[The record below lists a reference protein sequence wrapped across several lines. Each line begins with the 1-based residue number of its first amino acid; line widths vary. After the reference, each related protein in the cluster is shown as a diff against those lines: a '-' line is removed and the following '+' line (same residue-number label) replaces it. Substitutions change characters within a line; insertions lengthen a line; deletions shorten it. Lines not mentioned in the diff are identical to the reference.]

1 MALQWTVV
9 SHYTGEQIKT
19 KKMLSGIF
27 HLIPLYWGSLIPKW
41 KAFLPNQVQFSRNL
55 GFFRWFLTFIY
66 KIFINFFAPF
76 VRFIVLKTFVLNTR
90 FQRKNRFEKRTT
102 LGWDICK
109 NVFQHGMPNQTTNQ
123 YCFFLNISAQTGSFF
138 KPIFAL
144 KPCVQ
149 DGRFEYNK
157 RYKPSKKNYENFGPW
172 TSKITSKTLNCG
184 KTGPDWAKRL
194 FI

>member
-1 MALQWTVV
+1 MSNPTLVN
-9 SHYTGEQIKT
+9 YTGEQIKT

-55 GFFRWFLTFIY
+55 GFFRWFLTSMD
-66 KIFINFFAPF
+66 KIFIIFFTPF
-76 VRFIVLKTFVLNTR
+76 LPFIVLKTTVLNTR

-109 NVFQHGMPNQTTNQ
+109 NVFRHGKPNQTTNQ
-123 YCFFLNISAQTGSFF
+123 YWFFLNISAQTGSFF

-157 RYKPSKKNYENFGPW
+157 R
-172 TSKITSKTLNCG
+172 
-184 KTGPDWAKRL
+184 
-194 FI
+194 